1 MSDQAK
7 EQVGTHQGCEAG
19 HDCVFKPWGSVPKPG
34 PPFFFS
40 LFPCLGDLCPRRQN
54 TLCGWTPTPPWRFPP
69 FVKWQMAQGLAQREL

>member
-34 PPFFFS
+34 PPFFFLS
-40 LFPCLGDLCPRRQN
+40 VPLSRRLVSPATKH
-54 TLCGWTPTPPWRFPP
+54 TLWMDAHPPWRFPP